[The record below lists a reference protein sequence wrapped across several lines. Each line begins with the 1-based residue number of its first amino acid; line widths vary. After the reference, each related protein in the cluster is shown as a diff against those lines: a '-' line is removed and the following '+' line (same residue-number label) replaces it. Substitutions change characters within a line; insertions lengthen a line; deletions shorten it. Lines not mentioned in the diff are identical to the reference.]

1 MHIHVSITGDCQELG
16 LYEIS
21 EASSLRAHLGH
32 VMNQPSIFDPNLWTH
47 RISVHAMYFK
57 IATEQARRYHE
68 RDVEHARLET
78 DMVNAEELADI
89 PQRLEQCYED
99 REQSAVVAITFASMG
114 LEAFFYDYAAE
125 RLGDTFVAQHLD
137 KLDLP
142 SKFLVYPRLICGKSP
157 DKSASAYGSLKKL
170 VRLRNDLVHFKSQ
183 PFKVEELDQ
192 ASDFHDRLNERL
204 SRVTVR
210 SNRFVWY

>member
-1 MHIHVSITGDCQELG
+1 
-16 LYEIS
+16 
-21 EASSLRAHLGH
+21 
-32 VMNQPSIFDPNLWTH
+32 MNQPSIFDPKLWTH
-47 RISVHAMYFK
+47 RISVHAMYCK

-68 RDVEHARLET
+68 RDAEHSKLEM
-78 DMVNAEELADI
+78 DMANADELGDI
-89 PQRLEQCYED
+89 PQRLEQCYEE
-99 REQSAVVAITFASMG
+99 REQSAIIAITFAGMA

-157 DKSASAYGSLKKL
+157 DKSAAAYGSLKKL
-170 VRLRNDLVHFKSQ
+170 VSLRNDLVHFKSQ
-183 PFKVEELDQ
+183 PFRLEEMDK

-204 SRVTVR
+204 RLGVDDAIEAVR
-210 SNRFVWY
+210 LVLTELGTLQGNGSLFVQRMNWSVGQT